1 MDFDAAMTPPQPP
14 DSNPEPIDFEAAMI
28 PKKPG
33 RPKKKLP
40 PPDPPASIRPSNTY
54 IDIDNMDDID
64 ISVLGIDDKN
74 IKSLIDTDKKEKL
87 TNQELRF
94 LAIYF
99 GAPRE
104 KGKDRMTRDKAMIA
118 AGYDNYSRDLRYR
131 IARNIVKKYEQA
143 VPDASKIL
151 RELGYGPVKTAL
163 AIIDHA
169 ENSPPTVSLNAVK
182 LAAQVHKMIDQPD
195 NSREGIN
202 IIINTAPAAPLPG
215 TAVPTPDGPVQI
227 VIAGADPGTA
237 PPRKPLQIT
246 R

>member
-1 MDFDAAMTPPQPP
+1 MEFDHE
-14 DSNPEPIDFEAAMI
+14 DLDFEAAMI

-33 RPKKKLP
+33 RPKRKLP
-40 PPDPPASIRPSNTY
+40 DSPPEPPIAASNTN
-54 IDIDNMDDID
+54 IDIYNKDDID
-64 ISVLGIDDKN
+64 ISVLGINEDN

-87 TNQELRF
+87 TNQELHF
-94 LAIYF
+94 LVLYF
-99 GAPRE
+99 NSPRG
-104 KGKDRMTRDKAMIA
+104 KGENRVTRDKCMIA
-118 AGYDNYSRDLRYR
+118 AGYGESCRSMRYA
-131 IARNIVKKYEQA
+131 IARNIVKRYESA
-143 VPDASKIL
+143 VPDSSRIM
-151 RELGYGPVKTAL
+151 RELGYGPVRTAM

-169 ENSPPTVSLNAVK
+169 EHSPPTVSLNAVK

-202 IIINTAPAAPLPG
+202 IIINTGPPAPLPG
-215 TAVPTPDGPVQI
+215 TTCPAPDGPVQI